1 MKNNLINF
9 IITINKR
16 NKTIKDIV
24 IIFIMPWLQFI
35 LAVVLNFFLDYLR
48 GIGSNNTYIS
58 LKVVFIGCLGFSI
71 AGIVLYF
78 YSWRKI
84 YKSYIKS
91 GKWPPKETITSRK

>member
-1 MKNNLINF
+1 MRNDLINF

-24 IIFIMPWLQFI
+24 IIFIMPWLLFI
-35 LAVVLNFFLDYLR
+35 FTLAMNYIASFLKKL
-48 GIGSNNTYIS
+48 GINTMYIVPS
-58 LKVVFIGCLGFSI
+58 VVFIGCLGFSI